1 MILVAAY
8 FFHMMYSFVRPLLET
23 MPFKKKRAHVEV
35 LLLDS
40 VNTTKQKR
48 STRAA
53 AATNW
58 NGVVVVVS
66 NPSSW
71 VFVYVKLLYSTCVG
85 AAL

>member
-23 MPFKKKRAHVEV
+23 MPLKKKRAHVEV

-53 AATNW
+53 AATN
-58 NGVVVVVS
+58 
-66 NPSSW
+66 
-71 VFVYVKLLYSTCVG
+71 
-85 AAL
+85 